1 MSRTSGQ
8 SRVQTTLRTFQDLDL
23 CSKTVIMDVVGYI
36 GKQQLRRKQVLW
48 SWSDLIWWY
57 RVLAFPQNVQFL
69 LYFCFI
75 MISWVDSTGPTFYS
89 FSSLDACY
97 TWYKADFWT
106 NITVLIQVVHA
117 QYHFMIVATAL
128 YVLSFSGKFIL
139 TVKHSVTW
147 KTWSWLANCLQI
159 LNLSGLIR
167 DLDRPGLVVNTG
179 AP

>member
-36 GKQQLRRKQVLW
+36 GKQQLRRKQALW

-69 LYFCFI
+69 FYFCFI
-75 MISWVDSTGPTFYS
+75 MISWVDLTDPTLYS
-89 FSSLDACY
+89 ISHLDACN

-106 NITVLIQVVHA
+106 NFQVVHT
-117 QYHFMIVATAL
+117 QYLFVIVATAL
-128 YVLSFSGKFIL
+128 PWTQSLFALCSEKKLYCS
-139 TVKHSVTW
+139 
-147 KTWSWLANCLQI
+147 
-159 LNLSGLIR
+159 
-167 DLDRPGLVVNTG
+167 PGWNG
-179 AP
+179 